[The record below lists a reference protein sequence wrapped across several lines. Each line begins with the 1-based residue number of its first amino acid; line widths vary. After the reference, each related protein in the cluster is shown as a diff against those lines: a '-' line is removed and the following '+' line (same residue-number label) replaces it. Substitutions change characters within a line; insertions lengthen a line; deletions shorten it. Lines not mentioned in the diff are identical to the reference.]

1 MESQS
6 VLQVESQAKFF
17 FELGPS
23 FHTAKT
29 SDGLTEGEA
38 RRGLR
43 MLCQKGG
50 MRKINFAGGEPF
62 LRPKFLGNL
71 VRYCKKELGINTSI
85 ITNGSRV
92 TEDWFRKYGE
102 YLDIL
107 GVRDYIPN
115 IAFGLIPTQ
124 NKA

>member
-1 MESQS
+1 MVAVPKGLS
-6 VLQVESQAKFF
+6 VNYHITRQCNYSCGFC
-17 FELGPS
+17 

-62 LRPKFLGNL
+62 LKPKFLGNL
-71 VRYCKKELGINTSI
+71 VRFCKKELGINTSI

-92 TEDWFRKYGE
+92 TERWFRKYGE

-115 IAFGLIPTQ
+115 IAL
-124 NKA
+124 A

>member
-29 SDGLTEGEA
+29 SDGLTEDEA
-38 RRGLR
+38 RLGLR
-43 MLCQKGG
+43 MLREKG
-50 MRKINFAGGEPF
+50 MLKINFAGGEPF
-62 LRPKFLGNL
+62 LKPKFLGNL
-71 VRYCKKELGINTSI
+71 VKFCKEELRINTSI

-92 TEDWFRKYGE
+92 TEGWLRKYGE
-102 YLDIL
+102 HLDIL
-107 GVRDYIPN
+107 GVRDTI
-115 IAFGLIPTQ
+115 Q
-124 NKA
+124 

>member
-1 MESQS
+1 MAVPKGLS
-6 VLQVESQAKFF
+6 VNYHITRQCNYSCGFC
-17 FELGPS
+17 

-29 SDGLTEGEA
+29 SDGLTEDKA
-38 RRGLR
+38 RHGLR
-43 MLCQKGG
+43 MLCQEGG

-62 LRPKFLGNL
+62 LKPKFLGNL
-71 VRYCKKELGINTSI
+71 VKFCKKELGINTSI

-92 TEDWFRKYGE
+92 TERWFRKYGE

-115 IAFGLIPTQ
+115 IAL
-124 NKA
+124 A